1 MDIELS
7 VLNAARRMDQEALGA
22 IFDRYAG
29 ALYNYAVRICGDPV
43 RADQAVGDVFTKF
56 LEKLALGKGPRTNLR
71 SYLFAMTYNLLV
83 DGARRSKRE
92 APLEVGEYQPDR
104 ENRRH
109 MMDTNLENKLLMD
122 ALVLAIKDHLTTN
135 QRHVIV
141 LRFAEGFSLFDTAR
155 IVGKQVNN
163 VKVIQNRAIAR
174 LRKVLEEVME

>member
-29 ALYNYAVRICGDPV
+29 ALYNYAVYICGDPV
-43 RADQAVGDVFTKF
+43 RADQAVGDVFTKL
-56 LEKLALGKGPRTNLR
+56 LEHLALGKGPHTNIR
-71 SYLFAMTYNLLV
+71 SYLYEMTYNLLI

-92 APLEVGEYQPDR
+92 APLEIAEYQPDR
-104 ENRRH
+104 DNGH
-109 MMDTNLENKLLMD
+109 HTMDTNLENKLLMD
-122 ALVLAIKDHLTTN
+122 ALILAIKDQLTTN

-141 LRFAEGFSLFDTAR
+141 LRFAEGFNLLETAR

-174 LRKVLEEVME
+174 LRRALEEAIV